1 MLCFLVAK
9 TELIVVPA
17 SRPLYG
23 FMLQCWNYEE
33 EPRWLAYCW
42 SSMTS
47 GRLCAH
53 TTVGGRDT
61 RIKEISSNSF
71 HCQLL
76 CKGFVSLSLHL
87 LTEDYFCPKVLWE
100 ILLPMLLISE
110 LHWYGLIICCCV
122 SLQISI
128 DKSVHKCLIIN
139 NVGGT
144 PSPIAKITRLEY
156 SRYCTVDVV
165 CKSCQHRA
173 ARFIVLNLK
182 CNGDPQALKC
192 NNRFL

>member
-1 MLCFLVAK
+1 MVSVLCFLVAK
-9 TELIVVPA
+9 TELIVGPA

-87 LTEDYFCPKVLWE
+87 LTEDYSAQRFCEKYCSQCYWSQNFTDTVWSFVAAYP
-100 ILLPMLLISE
+100 
-110 LHWYGLIICCCV
+110 
-122 SLQISI
+122 LQISI

-144 PSPIAKITRLEY
+144 PLPHSQNYKVRIFQIL
-156 SRYCTVDVV
+156 YCG
-165 CKSCQHRA
+165 CG
-173 ARFIVLNLK
+173 L
-182 CNGDPQALKC
+182 
-192 NNRFL
+192 